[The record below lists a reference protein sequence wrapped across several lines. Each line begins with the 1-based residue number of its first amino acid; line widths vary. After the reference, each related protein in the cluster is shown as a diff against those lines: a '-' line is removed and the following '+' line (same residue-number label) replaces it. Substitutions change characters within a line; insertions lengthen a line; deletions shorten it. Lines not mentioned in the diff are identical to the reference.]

1 MEANQENEQRIFRAK
16 VDASGRIL
24 LPAELRTELDVAE
37 GDSVLFVQ
45 HHGTLELRTVKQ
57 AVRKAQEYFCSLA
70 PVDVKM
76 VDELLAERRGEAAR
90 E

>member
-1 MEANQENEQRIFRAK
+1 MEPNQESDQRIFRAK

-24 LPAELRTELDVAE
+24 LPAELRAQLHVTE

-45 HHGTLELRTVKQ
+45 HPNSLEVRTLTQ
-57 AVRKAQEYFCSLA
+57 AVRKAQEYFGSLA
-70 PVDVKM
+70 PASVSM
-76 VDELLAERRGEAAR
+76 VDELLAERRAEVAR

>member
-1 MEANQENEQRIFRAK
+1 MEPNQDNDQRIFRAK

-24 LPAELRTELDVAE
+24 LPAELRAELHVAE

-45 HHGTLELRTVKQ
+45 HHNALELRTLKQ
-57 AVRKAQEYFCSLA
+57 AVQKAQEYFCSLA
-70 PVDVKM
+70 PASVSM
-76 VDELLAERRGEAAR
+76 VDELIAERRAEAAR